1 MDLFGSF
8 AAGDG
13 AADVV
18 DTVGDLDL
26 FEVGDRD
33 FSDDVFLAAELCGS
47 GAIYADWLDVTWEAK
62 VSVADVVDVN
72 SLRR

>member
-18 DTVGDLDL
+18 DTMGDFDL
-26 FEVGDRD
+26 FEAVDRD
-33 FSDDVFLAAELCGS
+33 FGDDVFLAAELCCS
-47 GAIYADWLDVTWEAK
+47 GAIYADWLDVAWKA
-62 VSVADVVDVN
+62 
-72 SLRR
+72 